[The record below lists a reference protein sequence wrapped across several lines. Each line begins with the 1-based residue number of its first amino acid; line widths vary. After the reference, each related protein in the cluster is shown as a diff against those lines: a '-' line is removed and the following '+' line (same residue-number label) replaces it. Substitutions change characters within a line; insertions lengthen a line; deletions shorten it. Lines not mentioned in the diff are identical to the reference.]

1 MHMFLTNRT
10 LGRWSVGVTL
20 GALLATIGI
29 TPAAPTA
36 AQPRNVPPSRLD
48 VTGNTLVDDADAA
61 SMIERW
67 QTSHEQ
73 GPCSATTPAAG
84 DLNGNGCLDVGDI
97 QSVLTEWGT
106 ATTTSTAVPDAQGDM
121 TIQSE
126 AVFTVTSTGNS
137 DDADPNDGLCR
148 TSSNT
153 CTFRAAVTQAN
164 LRVGPETIAFNV
176 RNADGSCP
184 ALVTIEAPA
193 GAAGFRIEDKSGRVL
208 IDGYTQCGASA
219 NTLAVGGN
227 AVIKVELKGNRTIDV
242 NGLSIYS
249 ANNVVRGLAIYNWDF
264 QLKLMYGAAN
274 DNRIEGNFLGT
285 NAANTFLY
293 ETSTPFGEQHHEGV
307 RIQGGGDGAA
317 RNIIGGTTPAARN
330 IISGN
335 RKDGIKIQ
343 GAGARDNR
351 IIGNYIGLKQDGV
364 TPLRNFTDGVDFE
377 YSAKSN
383 WLGGPTAAERNVISG
398 NFSEG
403 IEISHDPGTQF
414 NSVVGNYFGLTA
426 DGRRAAGYGNSETG
440 ISFEDA
446 VDSNYAYNNVIAGNG
461 TSGIFFFILGTNNE
475 IHHNKIGVAADGVT
489 SVPNGYQTSYDG
501 QTPPYYERNGITIMG
516 GAQRNKIHNNL
527 IANHPGDGIVLKN
540 TSDAANGHFGETYYN
555 TISQNSLYNNG
566 NPSVSSSGAIDGIW
580 HKPYYVNN
588 TWTYPNQGLP
598 APTLSSVTASSVS
611 GTSRTRSNQ
620 ACAGCTIEVFISDKT
635 TLNDSSGDNAGE
647 GKTFVGSG
655 VTNTSGGFS
664 FSISGAAPGQLLTA
678 TATDTLG
685 NTSQFSANVAIPGTN
700 RIALPGRFEV
710 EDYNP
715 GGQNVGYYDTTAGN
729 TSGRYRADDVDIQT
743 TSDTSGTYN
752 VAYVAAGEWLAY
764 DVNVTTAG
772 SYRFLVR
779 AATPYSSKRIRIEV
793 DGVNVTG
800 SLTLPNT
807 GGWQTWTDVASSPV
821 SLTAGPHTLRLVA
834 ETADLNLN
842 YVQVVTP

>member
-1 MHMFLTNRT
+1 MFLAKPT
-10 LGRWSVGVTL
+10 LWRWSLCLALV
-20 GALLATIGI
+20 APLLASGVA
-29 TPAAPTA
+29 PAVPVS
-36 AQPRNVPPSRLD
+36 AQPRNVPASRLD
-48 VTGNTLVDDADAA
+48 LTGNKLVDDTDAA
-61 SMIERW
+61 QMIESW
-67 QTSHEQ
+67 QSVHEQ
-73 GPCSATTPAAG
+73 QPCASTIPGAQ
-84 DLNGNGCLDVGDI
+84 DLNGNGCIDVGDV
-97 QSVLTEWGT
+97 QAVLGEWGAPT
-106 ATTTSTAVPDAQGDM
+106 AAATSQTGGAQAMAV
-121 TIQSE
+121 E
-126 AVFTVTSTGNS
+126 AEVTYTVNSTGNS
-137 DDADPNDGLCR
+137 DDADTADGLCR
-148 TSSNT
+148 TSGNV

-164 LRVGPETIAFNV
+164 TRLGPETITFNV

-193 GAAGFRIEDKSGRVL
+193 GASGYRIEDKSGRVL
-208 IDGYTQCGASA
+208 IDGYTQCGASP

-249 ANNVVRGLAIYNWDF
+249 ANNVIRGLAIYNWDF
-264 QLKLMYGAAN
+264 QLKLMYGAAS

-285 NAANTFLY
+285 NAANSFLY
-293 ETSTPFGEQHHEGV
+293 ETSTPFSEQHHEGV

-317 RNIIGGTTPAARN
+317 RNIIGGTTPGARN

-335 RKDGIKIQ
+335 RRDGIKIQ
-343 GAGARDNR
+343 GAGARENR

-364 TPLRNFTDGVDFE
+364 TPLRNFADGVDFE
-377 YSAKSN
+377 YGVKSN
-383 WLGGPTAAERNVISG
+383 WLGGPTAAERNVVSG

-403 IEISHDPGTQF
+403 IEISHDPGTQY

-426 DGRRAAGYGNSETG
+426 DGTRAASYGNSETA

-446 VDSNYAYNNVIAGNG
+446 VDSNYAYNNVIGGNG
-461 TSGIFFFILGTNNE
+461 TSGVFFFILGTNNE
-475 IHHNKIGVAADGVT
+475 VHHNKIGVAADGVT

-516 GAQRNKIHNNL
+516 GAQRNKIHHNL

-540 TSDAANGHFGETYYN
+540 TSDAQHGHFGETYYN

-566 NPSVSSSGAIDGIW
+566 NPSVSTSGAIDGIW

-598 APTLSSVTASSVS
+598 APTVANATTARVS

-620 ACAGCTIEVFISDKT
+620 ACAGCTIEVFIADKT
-635 TLNDSSGDNAGE
+635 STNDASGDNAGE
-647 GKTFVGSG
+647 GKTFIGSG
-655 VTNTSGGFS
+655 TTDASGNFGFS
-664 FSISGAAPGQLLTA
+664 VAGVAAGQLVTA

-685 NTSQFSANVAIPGTN
+685 NTSQFSINVAVVAAAAN

-710 EDYNP
+710 EDYRA
-715 GGQNVGYYDTTAGN
+715 GGEGVGYHDTTAGN

-743 TSDTSGTYN
+743 TADTSGAYN

-764 DVNVTTAG
+764 DVNVSTAA
-772 SYRFLVR
+772 SYRFIVR
-779 AATPYSSKRIRIEV
+779 AATPYASKKIRIEI

-800 SLTLPNT
+800 SMTLPNT
-807 GGWQTWTDVASSPV
+807 GGWQTWTNVTSNPV
-821 SLTAGPHTLRLVA
+821 SLSAGPHTLRIVA
-834 ETADLNLN
+834 ETSDLNLN

>member
-1 MHMFLTNRT
+1 MLHSNRNVRRVIPLIT
-10 LGRWSVGVTL
+10 AIV
-20 GALLATIGI
+20 LLASTGLA
-29 TPAAPTA
+29 PAASVL
-36 AQPRNVPPSRLD
+36 AQARNVPASRLD
-48 VTGNTLVDDADAA
+48 LTRNLLIDDADAA
-61 SMIERW
+61 TMIESW
-67 QTSHEQ
+67 QSLHEQ
-73 GPCSATTPAAG
+73 GPCQSQQPSAR
-84 DLNGNGCLDVGDI
+84 DLDGNGCLDVADI
-97 QSVLTEWGT
+97 QAVLAQWGSATSADAPLPNAEQPLT
-106 ATTTSTAVPDAQGDM
+106 AEA
-121 TIQSE
+121 E
-126 AVFTVTSTGNS
+126 AVFTVNSTGNE
-137 DDADPNDGLCR
+137 DDASTADGLCA
-148 TSSNT
+148 TASGA
-153 CTFRAAVTQAN
+153 CTFRAAITQAN
-164 LRVGPETIAFNV
+164 TRLGPETIAFNV

-184 ALVTIEAPA
+184 ALVTIAAPA
-193 GAAGFRIEDKSGRVL
+193 GATGFRIEDKSGRVL
-208 IDGYTQCGASA
+208 IDGYTQCGASP

-242 NGLSIYS
+242 NGISLYS
-249 ANNVVRGLAIYNWDF
+249 ANNVIRGLAIYNWDF
-264 QLKLMYGAAN
+264 QLKLMYGAAS

-285 NAANTFLY
+285 NAANSFQY
-293 ETSTPFGEQHHEGV
+293 ETNSPFGEQHHEGV

-377 YSAKSN
+377 YGVKYN
-383 WLGGPTAAERNVISG
+383 WLGGTAPGERNVVSG

-426 DGRRAAGYGNSETG
+426 DGSRAASYGNSETA

-446 VDSNYAYNNVIAGNG
+446 VDSNYAYNNVIGGNG
-461 TSGIFFFILGTNNE
+461 TSGVFFFILGTRNE
-475 IHHNKIGVAADGVT
+475 VHHNQIGVAANGVT
-489 SVPNGYQTSYDG
+489 AVPNGYQTSYDG
-501 QTPPYYERNGITIMG
+501 QSPPYYERNGITIMG
-516 GAQRNKIHNNL
+516 GAQYNKIYNNL

-540 TSDAANGHFGETYYN
+540 TSDAAHGHFGETYYN
-555 TISQNSLYNNG
+555 TISRNSLYNNG
-566 NPSVSSSGAIDGIW
+566 DPAVTGSGAIDGIW

-598 APTLSSVTASSVS
+598 TPTISSATVASVA

-620 ACAGCTIEVFISDKT
+620 ACAGCTIEVFIADKSSASDA
-635 TLNDSSGDNAGE
+635 SGDNAGE

-655 VTNTSGGFS
+655 TTDAAGNFTIAVT
-664 FSISGAAPGQLLTA
+664 GAAQGQLVTA

-685 NTSQFSANVAIPGTN
+685 NTSQFSANVVVAGGPS

-710 EDYNP
+710 EDYKP
-715 GGQNVGYYDTTAGN
+715 GGSGVGYYDTTAGN
-729 TSGRYRADDVDIQT
+729 SGGKYRSDNVDIQST
-743 TSDTSGTYN
+743 TDTSGSFN
-752 VAYVAAGEWLAY
+752 VGWVAGGEWLAY

-772 SYRFLVR
+772 SYRFSVR
-779 AATPYSSKRIRIEV
+779 AATPYTGSRVRIEV

-800 SLTLPNT
+800 PITLPNT
-807 GGWQTWTDVASSPV
+807 GGWQTWTNVVSAPV
-821 SLTAGPHTLRLVA
+821 TLSAGPHTLRLVA
-834 ETADLNLN
+834 ETSNMNLN
-842 YVQVVTP
+842 YVQVITP